1 MAASPCR
8 WALIAHSPVLP
19 PHFLT
24 MGRQRSERSAAFL
37 AALSALQHVA
47 RIRSRTRPL
56 ARPGGDP
63 GGVQA
68 HAKRP
73 APTVLIGHK
82 MV

>member
-56 ARPGGDP
+56 ARPP
-63 GGVQA
+63 GQA
-68 HAKRP
+68 AILVASRRMPSVRHRP
-73 APTVLIGHK
+73 C
-82 MV
+82 

>member
-37 AALSALQHVA
+37 AALGALQHVA
-47 RIRSRTRPL
+47 RIRSKTRHRPL
-56 ARPGGDP
+56 ARPP
-63 GGVQA
+63 GQA
-68 HAKRP
+68 AILVASRRMSG
-73 APTVLIGHK
+73 ARR
-82 MV
+82 